1 MKNIFKFSALL
12 ACLAMIGLASCTQEE
27 LSTDQYS
34 DGTVAFGA
42 FGPNPVVRGDTLT
55 ILGSNL
61 EKVKEV
67 RLPGVDPVTEF
78 AEVVAG
84 PKGQLKVVVP
94 VEGPE
99 DAPVT
104 GIVSI
109 VDQNGTVFSSTTEL
123 SYTEGFKIT
132 SIAPTEVHPGEI
144 VTIKGDYLYNTREV
158 VFVSGNEDGKSYV
171 VGEAIK
177 ATRYELKVAV
187 PADAISG
194 AVMLGDVDE
203 TNNPDG
209 LLPNTAYTS
218 EITVKDPTVTAF
230 AKATFKA
237 GDAVEISG
245 AYLNMI
251 KTVKFVG
258 AAVDVADFTVA
269 ADAKKLTVVLPA
281 TANDGAVIA
290 VSYAGKEF
298 AAGEIETVRPT
309 GMAVAA
315 ETRYKAGLNAIVTG
329 KDLDLVTGV
338 KVAGVDATFSTTAE
352 KTTVVIPAESADGDV
367 VLSLAN
373 GNTVTAGAVE
383 VVKPVIESLSTASVV
398 AGKTFDILGKD
409 LDLVTTV
416 SVGEIVADSLEVSAE
431 KIVVYT
437 SRLSK
442 TGDVVAV
449 AANGDEAVSSI
460 EVTYDES
467 IAITDMP
474 SKIEVKSRFVFKGTG
489 LGQIEAI
496 YIDGVKVIAY
506 TTRTDTEY
514 EFMLPDDVTPGV
526 YTMDIVLISGETLTW
541 AIPFEVTGSYK
552 LTTVWEAPDGQIDL
566 TWGDPRPF
574 VPVAAFED
582 LPKGSSMI
590 FCFTQKDQ
598 TWGQIQI
605 NNGKW
610 QGLEFPEVGSNTLV
624 PTDYYGWEFAYREFE
639 VQLTD
644 DIIATIKANAGD
656 FNGVQTGVILQGDG
670 MYFNKIII
678 KSPSEA
684 PETIL
689 WEGELIADDWA
700 NQPYALSDGGV
711 ELQNAGAKPG
721 QTVYFY
727 LEQVGADPWK
737 LEIVE
742 GHWGPTY
749 CSYCAVGADTEGGKF
764 TEYDLAASGGKL
776 GVTLTQEML
785 DAAFV
790 QKWWGGT
797 FVLNG
802 DNAKVTKITLQ

>member
-34 DGTVAFGA
+34 DETVAFGA

-55 ILGSNL
+55 IIGSNL

-84 PKGQLKVVVP
+84 PKGKLKVVVP

-109 VDQNGTVFSSTTEL
+109 VDQNGTVFSSKTEL
-123 SYTEGFKIT
+123 SYIEGIKIT
-132 SIAPTEVHPGEI
+132 SIAPAEVLPGDI

-158 VFVSGNEDGKSYV
+158 VFVSGNKDGKSYV
-171 VGEAIK
+171 VGEAIT

-194 AVMLGDVDE
+194 VVMLGDVDE

-230 AKATFKA
+230 AKTTFKA
-237 GDAVEISG
+237 GAAVEISG
-245 AYLNMI
+245 SYLNMI
-251 KTVKFVG
+251 QTVKFVG
-258 AAVDVADFTVA
+258 ADVDVADFTVA
-269 ADAKKLTVVLPA
+269 ADAKKLTVALPA
-281 TANDGAVIA
+281 GANDGAVTA

-298 AAGEIETVRPT
+298 AAGEIETVRPSE
-309 GMAVAA
+309 MAVAA

-338 KVAGVDATFSTTAE
+338 KVAGVDATFATTAE
-352 KTTVVIPAESADGDV
+352 KTVVVIPAKSPDGEIE
-367 VLSLAN
+367 LSLAN
-373 GNTVTAGAVE
+373 GNTVKAGAIE
-383 VVKPVIESLSTASVV
+383 VVKPVIESLSVASVV
-398 AGKTFDILGKD
+398 AGDSLIVKGTD
-409 LDLVTTV
+409 LDLVTA
-416 SVGEIVADSLEVSAE
+416 VAISEQPCEFKLED
-431 KIVVYT
+431 KDIKVYVT
-437 SRLSK
+437 RAAF
-442 TGDVVAV
+442 TGDLVVT
-449 AANGDEAVSSI
+449 AANSSTSNAPI

-467 IAITDMP
+467 ISITDMP
-474 SKIEVKSRFVFKGTG
+474 SKIEVKTNFVFKGTN
-489 LGQIEAI
+489 LGQVEAI
-496 YIDGVKVIAY
+496 FIDGVKVSAY
-506 TTRTDTEY
+506 TKRTDTELG
-514 EFMLPDDVTPGV
+514 FMLPDDVTPGV
-526 YTMDIVLISGETLTW
+526 YTLELVLISGETLTW
-541 AIPFEVTGSYK
+541 AVPFEVTGSYK
-552 LTTVWEAPDGQIDL
+552 LTTVWEAAGGQIDL
-566 TWGDPRPF
+566 TWGDPRPS
-574 VPVAAFED
+574 VPLAAFED

-605 NNGKW
+605 NNGQWK
-610 QGLEFPEVGSNTLV
+610 GLVFPEVGSNILV
-624 PTDYYGWEFAYREFE
+624 PTDHYGWEFAYREFE

-644 DIIATIKANAGD
+644 DIIETIKAGAGD
-656 FNGVQTGVILQGDG
+656 FNGVQTGVIIQGEK
-670 MYFNKIII
+670 MYFNKIVI
-678 KSPSEA
+678 KSPSEPA
-684 PETIL
+684 ETVL
-689 WEGELIADDWA
+689 WEGEAIADEWA
-700 NQPYALSDGGV
+700 NQPYVGTDGGA
-711 ELQNAGAKPG
+711 EFTAAGVTAG
-721 QTVYFY
+721 QTLKFY
-727 LEQVGADPWK
+727 ITPLEEHWK

-749 CSYCAVGADTEGGKF
+749 CSYCSVGNDTEGGKF
-764 TEYDLAASGGKL
+764 TEWDLASNGGCISL
-776 GVTLTQEML
+776 TVTQEMI
-785 DAAFV
+785 DAAM
-790 QKWWGGT
+790 KSIGWGGI

-802 DNAKVTKITLQ
+802 DNVKVTKVTVL

>member
-1 MKNIFKFSALL
+1 MKNIFKFSALI

-27 LSTDQYS
+27 LGTDQYS
-34 DGTVAFGA
+34 DGTVAFSA

-67 RLPGVDPVTEF
+67 QLPGVDPITEF

-123 SYTEGFKIT
+123 SYTEGIKIT
-132 SIAPTEVHPGEI
+132 SIAPAEVLPGDV

-158 VFVSGNEDGKSYV
+158 VFVSGNDDGKSYV

-230 AKATFKA
+230 AKTTFKA
-237 GDAVEISG
+237 GAAVEISG
-245 AYLNMI
+245 TYLNMI
-251 KTVKFVG
+251 KTVKFTG
-258 AAVDVADFTVA
+258 ADVDVADFTVA
-269 ADAKKLTVVLPA
+269 ADAKKLTVALPA
-281 TANDGAVIA
+281 TANDGAVTA

-309 GMAVAA
+309 EMAVAA
-315 ETRYKAGLNAIVTG
+315 ETRYKAGLNVIVTG
-329 KDLDLVTGV
+329 KDLDLVTGA
-338 KVAGVDATFSTTAE
+338 KVSGVDATFSTTAE
-352 KTTVVIPAESADGDV
+352 KTTVVLPATSADGDV
-367 VLSLAN
+367 VFSLAN
-373 GNTVTAGAVE
+373 GNTVTAGSVE
-383 VVKPVIESLSTASVV
+383 VVKPVIESLSAATVV
-398 AGKTFDILGKD
+398 AGKAFDILGKD
-409 LDLVTTV
+409 LDLVSSV
-416 SVGEIVADSLEVSAE
+416 SVGEIAADSLDITAD

-449 AANGDEAVSSI
+449 AANGDKAVSSI

-467 IAITDMP
+467 IAITDLP
-474 SKIEVKSRFVFKGTG
+474 SKIEVKSRLVFKGTG

-496 YIDGVKVIAY
+496 YIDGVKVVAY

-514 EFMLPDDVTPGV
+514 GFMLPDDITPGI
-526 YTMDIVLISGETLTW
+526 YTMEIVLISGETLTW
-541 AIPFEVTGSYK
+541 AVPFEVTGSYK
-552 LTTVWEAPDGQIDL
+552 LTTVWEAPNGQIEL
-566 TWGDPRPF
+566 TWGDPRPT

-605 NNGKW
+605 NNGQW
-610 QGLEFPEVGSNTLV
+610 QGLVFPEVGSNTFV

-656 FNGVQTGVILQGDG
+656 FNGVQTGVIIQGDG
-670 MYFNKIII
+670 MYFNKIVI

-684 PETIL
+684 PETVI
-689 WEGELIADDWA
+689 WEGSIHQTDYEGSLELGGDDNSSWIDA
-700 NQPYALSDGGV
+700 GLSV
-711 ELQNAGAKPG
+711 G
-721 QTVYFY
+721 QTIKIYFT
-727 LEQVGADPWK
+727 ADSADWQ
-737 LEIVE
+737 IQWWG
-742 GHWGPTY
+742 GHWGDMLTPQLNATTNPEAMTDGFV
-749 CSYCAVGADTEGGKF
+749 AVEVTE
-764 TEYDLAASGGKL
+764 AMHAN
-776 GVTLTQEML
+776 LTQS
-785 DAAFV
+785 
-790 QKWWGGT
+790 QGWGKSVILQGKAIT
-797 FVLNG
+797 F
-802 DNAKVTKITLQ
+802 TKITLL

>member
-123 SYTEGFKIT
+123 SYTEGIKIT
-132 SIAPTEVHPGEI
+132 SIAPAEVLPGDI

-158 VFVSGNEDGKSYV
+158 VFVSGNKDGKSYV
-171 VGEAIK
+171 VGEAIT

-230 AKATFKA
+230 AKKTFKA
-237 GDAVEISG
+237 GAAVEISG

-251 KTVKFVG
+251 ETVKFAG
-258 AAVDVADFTVA
+258 ADVDVADFTVA
-269 ADAKKLTVVLPA
+269 ADAKKLTVALPA
-281 TANDGAVIA
+281 GANDGAVTA

-298 AAGEIETVRPT
+298 AAGEIETVRPSE
-309 GMAVAA
+309 MAVAA

-383 VVKPVIESLSTASVV
+383 VVKPVIESLSVASVV
-398 AGKTFDILGKD
+398 AGDSLVVKGTD
-409 LDLVTTV
+409 LDLVTA
-416 SVGEIVADSLEVSAE
+416 VAISEQPCEFKLED
-431 KIVVYT
+431 KDIKVYVT
-437 SRLSK
+437 RAAF
-442 TGDVVAV
+442 TGDLVVT
-449 AANGDEAVSSI
+449 AANKCTSSANI
-460 EVTYDES
+460 EITYDES
-467 IAITDMP
+467 VSISILTPKVNLGAEVQVEGKNLMLVESVSVGGYKVTSFTKREDNALSFILPEEILAPGMYTIDM
-474 SKIEVKSRFVFKGTG
+474 
-489 LGQIEAI
+489 
-496 YIDGVKVIAY
+496 
-506 TTRTDTEY
+506 
-514 EFMLPDDVTPGV
+514 
-526 YTMDIVLISGETLTW
+526 VLISGEELSW
-541 AIPFEVTGSYK
+541 AVPFEVKADFTMQTIWSGEQYLNWSGMGDLSWGGYDWSTVTPGTILVAYFELDSSFDYWQVRFGNGS
-552 LTTVWEAPDGQIDL
+552 WSS
-566 TWGDPRPF
+566 
-574 VPVAAFED
+574 
-582 LPKGSSMI
+582 LPS
-590 FCFTQKDQ
+590 
-598 TWGQIQI
+598 
-605 NNGKW
+605 
-610 QGLEFPEVGSNTLV
+610 GLEFESKEGNIPMTAGATSFELTLTQADIDVLVNQGGLVMTGCNYTLKKIALKIPAAATTIWSGEVGPTNWDGNITVTIPDDMKELLV
-624 PTDYYGWEFAYREFE
+624 EGKTMGFDFYCSPDAEYWQVEFMGTWWTQLPSLMNPDGSRHIWEFAATDTNLEFT
-639 VQLTD
+639 LTKA
-644 DIIATIKANAGD
+644 DIEIILAQNLLFCG
-656 FNGVQTGVILQGDG
+656 NGV
-670 MYFNKIII
+670 IITRVYI
-678 KSPSEA
+678 K
-684 PETIL
+684 
-689 WEGELIADDWA
+689 
-700 NQPYALSDGGV
+700 
-711 ELQNAGAKPG
+711 
-721 QTVYFY
+721 
-727 LEQVGADPWK
+727 
-737 LEIVE
+737 
-742 GHWGPTY
+742 
-749 CSYCAVGADTEGGKF
+749 
-764 TEYDLAASGGKL
+764 
-776 GVTLTQEML
+776 
-785 DAAFV
+785 
-790 QKWWGGT
+790 
-797 FVLNG
+797 
-802 DNAKVTKITLQ
+802 

>member
-34 DGTVAFGA
+34 DGAVAFSA

-104 GIVSI
+104 GVVSI
-109 VDQNGTVFSSTTEL
+109 VDQNGTVFSSITEL
-123 SYTEGFKIT
+123 TYTEGIKIT
-132 SIAPTEVHPGEI
+132 SIAPTEVLPGDI
-144 VTIKGDYLYNTREV
+144 VTIKGDYLYNTRKV
-158 VFVSGNEDGKSYV
+158 VFVSGNKDGKSYV

-209 LLPNTAYTS
+209 LLPNTAYS
-218 EITVKDPTVTAF
+218 PEITVKDPTVTAF
-230 AKATFKA
+230 AKTTFKA
-237 GDAVEISG
+237 GDAVELSG

-251 KTVKFVG
+251 QTVKFVG
-258 AAVDVADFTVA
+258 ADVDVADFTVS

-281 TANDGAVIA
+281 TANDGAVTA

-338 KVAGVDATFSTTAE
+338 QVSGKDASFSTTAE
-352 KTTVVIPAESADGDV
+352 KTTVVIPAESADGDI

-373 GNTVTAGAVE
+373 GNTVTAGAIE
-383 VVKPVIESLSTASVV
+383 VVKPVIESLSVASVV
-398 AGKTFDILGKD
+398 AGDSLIVKGTD
-409 LDLVTTV
+409 LDLVTA
-416 SVGEIVADSLEVSAE
+416 VAISEQECEFKLED
-431 KIVVYT
+431 KDLKVYVT
-437 SRLSK
+437 RAAF
-442 TGDVVAV
+442 TGDLVVT
-449 AANGDEAVSSI
+449 AANNSTSQAPI

-467 IAITDMP
+467 ISITDMP
-474 SKIEVKSRFVFKGTG
+474 SKIEVKTNFVFKGTN

-496 YIDGVKVIAY
+496 FIDGVKVAAY
-506 TTRTDTEY
+506 TKRTDTEY
-514 EFMLPDDVTPGV
+514 GFMLPDDVTPGV
-526 YTMDIVLISGETLTW
+526 YTLELVLISGETLTW
-541 AIPFEVTGSYK
+541 AVPFEVTGSYK
-552 LTTVWEAPDGQIDL
+552 LTTVWEAPGGQIDL
-566 TWGDPRPF
+566 TWGDPRPT

-605 NNGKW
+605 NNGQW
-610 QGLEFPEVGSNTLV
+610 QGLVFPEVGSNTLV
-624 PTDYYGWEFAYREFE
+624 PTDHYGWEFAYREFE

-656 FNGVQTGVILQGDG
+656 FNGVQTGVIIQGDG

-684 PETIL
+684 AETVI
-689 WEGELIADDWA
+689 WEGREDPQSYAVNLELGGDDNSSWRDA
-700 NQPYALSDGGV
+700 G
-711 ELQNAGAKPG
+711 LQVG
-721 QTVYFY
+721 QTIKIYFDNIT
-727 LEQVGADPWK
+727 EGWSIQWWG
-737 LEIVE
+737 
-742 GHWGPTY
+742 GHWGDMLTPQLNASTHPDAMTDGFV
-749 CSYCAVGADTEGGKF
+749 AVEVTEAMHANLTASAGWGKSVIFQGANLIF
-764 TEYDLAASGGKL
+764 T
-776 GVTLTQEML
+776 
-785 DAAFV
+785 
-790 QKWWGGT
+790 
-797 FVLNG
+797 
-802 DNAKVTKITLQ
+802 KVTVL

>member
-123 SYTEGFKIT
+123 TYTEGIKIT
-132 SIAPTEVHPGEI
+132 SIAPAEVLPGDI

-158 VFVSGNEDGKSYV
+158 VFVSGNKDGKSYV

-209 LLPNTAYTS
+209 LLPNTAYSS

-230 AKATFKA
+230 AKTTFKA
-237 GDAVEISG
+237 GAAVEISG
-245 AYLNMI
+245 TYLNMI
-251 KTVKFVG
+251 ETVKFAG
-258 AAVDVADFTVA
+258 ADVDVADFKVA

-281 TANDGAVIA
+281 EANDGAVTA

-309 GMAVAA
+309 EMAVAA
-315 ETRYKAGLNAIVTG
+315 ETRYKAGLNAVVTG

-338 KVAGVDATFSTTAE
+338 KVAGVDATFTTTAE
-352 KTTVVIPAESADGDV
+352 KTVVVIPAKSPDGDV
-367 VLSLAN
+367 ELSLAN
-373 GNTVTAGAVE
+373 GNTVKAGAIE
-383 VVKPVIESLSTASVV
+383 VVKPLIESLSAATVV
-398 AGKTFDILGKD
+398 AGKSFDILGKD
-409 LDLVTTV
+409 LDLVSGVTV
-416 SVGEIVADSLEVSAE
+416 GDIAPDSLKIATD

-449 AANGDEAVSSI
+449 AENGDKAVSSI

-467 IAITDMP
+467 IAITDIP
-474 SKIEVKSRFVFKGTG
+474 SKIEVKSNFVIKGTD
-489 LGQIEAI
+489 LSQIEAI
-496 YIDGVKVIAY
+496 FIDGVKVAAY
-506 TTRTDTEY
+506 TKRTDTEFG
-514 EFMLPDDVTPGV
+514 FMLPDDVTPGV
-526 YTMDIVLISGETLTW
+526 YTLELVLISGETLTW
-541 AIPFEVTGSYK
+541 AVPFEVTGKFK
-552 LTTVWEAPDGQIDL
+552 LTPVWEAAGGQIDL
-566 TWGDPRPF
+566 TWGDPRPS
-574 VPVAAFED
+574 VPLAAFED
-582 LPKGSSMI
+582 LPKGSSLI

-605 NNGKW
+605 NDGKW
-610 QGLEFPEVGSNTLV
+610 QGLVFPEVGSNTLV

-639 VQLTD
+639 VQLTE
-644 DIIATIKANAGD
+644 DIIEKIKAGAGD
-656 FNGVQTGVILQGDG
+656 FNGVQTGVIIQGDG
-670 MYFNKIII
+670 MYFNKIVL
-678 KSPSEA
+678 KTPAEA
-684 PETIL
+684 TETVI
-689 WEGELIADDWA
+689 WEGSIHQTDYEENLELGGDDHSSWIDA
-700 NQPYALSDGGV
+700 GLSV
-711 ELQNAGAKPG
+711 G
-721 QTVYFY
+721 QTIKIYFT
-727 LEQVGADPWK
+727 ADSADW
-737 LEIVE
+737 EIQWWG
-742 GHWGPTY
+742 GHWGDMLTPQLNATTNPEAMTDGFV
-749 CSYCAVGADTEGGKF
+749 AVEVTEAMHANLTSTAGWGKSVI
-764 TEYDLAASGGKL
+764 LQGKA
-776 GVTLTQEML
+776 VT
-785 DAAFV
+785 F
-790 QKWWGGT
+790 
-797 FVLNG
+797 
-802 DNAKVTKITLQ
+802 TKITIL

>member
-67 RLPGVDPVTEF
+67 RLPGVEPVTEF
-78 AEVVAG
+78 AEIVPG

-123 SYTEGFKIT
+123 SYTEGIKIT
-132 SIAPTEVHPGEI
+132 SIAPAEVLPGDI

-158 VFVSGNEDGKSYV
+158 VFVSGNKDGKSYV

-230 AKATFKA
+230 AKKTFKA
-237 GDAVEISG
+237 GAAVEISG

-251 KTVKFVG
+251 ETVKFVG
-258 AAVDVADFTVA
+258 ADVDVADFTVA
-269 ADAKKLTVVLPA
+269 ADAKKLTVALPA
-281 TANDGAVIA
+281 GANDGAVTA

-298 AAGEIETVRPT
+298 AAGEIETVRPSE
-309 GMAVAA
+309 MAVAA

-383 VVKPVIESLSTASVV
+383 VVKPVIESLSVASVV
-398 AGKTFDILGKD
+398 AGVDSIIVKGTD
-409 LDLVTTV
+409 LDLVTAVAISEQECEFELDGKDLKVYV
-416 SVGEIVADSLEVSAE
+416 SKAAF
-431 KIVVYT
+431 
-437 SRLSK
+437 
-442 TGDVVAV
+442 TGDLVVT
-449 AANGDEAVSSI
+449 AANKCTSSAPI
-460 EVTYDES
+460 EVTYKESVSITYVKPS
-467 IAITDMP
+467 IALGG
-474 SKIEVKSRFVFKGTG
+474 VLQLTG
-489 LGQIEAI
+489 ENLMQIEAI
-496 YIDGVKVIAY
+496 SIKGIKVTDFI
-506 TTRTDTEY
+506 TRSEDLLS
-514 EFMLPDDVTPGV
+514 FRLPEDIKSPGM
-526 YTMDIVLISGETLTW
+526 YNLALVLISGEELTW
-541 AIPFEVTGSYK
+541 AVPFEVTAPFTESYIWEGSENLGSWSNQPYFGAETAFAELGIAAGNMIK
-552 LTTVWEAPDGQIDL
+552 VYFTVNDPSAYWQFQVIDGHWGNLVLPELGNTHTVSKDNWDASLGYFTFTVTDAVIAQLTSVQGWGGAFLCQGENVTITGISLIQYGATEKTIWEGEADPQNYAVNLELGGDDNSDWRNAELTVGQTIRVYFNLVD
-566 TWGDPRPF
+566 
-574 VPVAAFED
+574 AA
-582 LPKGSSMI
+582 KWS
-590 FCFTQKDQ
+590 
-598 TWGQIQI
+598 IQI
-605 NNGKW
+605 FDAHWGGMIAPQWNQDNSD
-610 QGLEFPEVGSNTLV
+610 GSLG
-624 PTDYYGWEFAYREFE
+624 YIEFE
-639 VQLTD
+639 VTD
-644 DIIATIKANAGD
+644 AIHAAFTSSQYWGKSI
-656 FNGVQTGVILQGDG
+656 ILQG
-670 MYFNKIII
+670 
-678 KSPSEA
+678 
-684 PETIL
+684 
-689 WEGELIADDWA
+689 EGLI
-700 NQPYALSDGGV
+700 
-711 ELQNAGAKPG
+711 
-721 QTVYFY
+721 F
-727 LEQVGADPWK
+727 
-737 LEIVE
+737 
-742 GHWGPTY
+742 
-749 CSYCAVGADTEGGKF
+749 
-764 TEYDLAASGGKL
+764 
-776 GVTLTQEML
+776 
-785 DAAFV
+785 
-790 QKWWGGT
+790 
-797 FVLNG
+797 
-802 DNAKVTKITLQ
+802 TKITLK